1 MKYCRDQARDE
12 LLLMMGGGAATG
24 VAGSIPIIGAGVFN
38 ASLTVV
44 QAAVVTRIAQVYNV
58 DIIAAGGAGAVF
70 RSSYCSWWGTVTC

>member
-1 MKYCRDQARDE
+1 MKYCCDQARDE

-58 DIIAAGGAGAVF
+58 DIIARCTSCSKLSILVDP
-70 RSSYCSWWGTVTC
+70 SSYDSS